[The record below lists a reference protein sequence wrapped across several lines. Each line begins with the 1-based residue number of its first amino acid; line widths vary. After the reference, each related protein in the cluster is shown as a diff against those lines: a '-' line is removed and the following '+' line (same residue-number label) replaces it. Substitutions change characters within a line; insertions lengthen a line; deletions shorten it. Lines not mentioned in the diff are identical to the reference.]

1 MVTRRHLLAGGAAAL
16 ALPSVLRAR
25 GVETQDVLGR
35 PVVLDDRPQRI
46 VLLDAPDVI
55 AMSALLPDPLARV
68 VGWAG
73 APRLDFGPPSPL
85 KPADMP
91 EVGKLS
97 PDTLS
102 AEAILGL
109 APDLVVASAYMLP
122 PGVPSPL
129 MDHLAA
135 AGIPV
140 AWTSGHDA
148 ALPPETSLSL
158 SMAFWG
164 AVLGQEARAAEIAGF
179 GLSRFAAV
187 RACAE
192 GPRPRCYMEIMSTYD
207 ECCWAA
213 GQAFWGPLIDM
224 AGGTLLAGG
233 DGWGGQLSP
242 ESLAALQPQVYV
254 ATGGS
259 HAPQLQPAIGPG
271 LDPVQG
277 RAGLARLA
285 ARPALRETPAVR
297 SGRVH
302 GIWSG
307 LITSPLLV
315 PILAECLGTWLR
327 PGPCAELSPQA
338 TLDRLNTYLSHPLN
352 GPLWL
357 SPDED

>member
-1 MVTRRHLLAGGAAAL
+1 MVTRRQMLAGVAAL
-16 ALPSVLRAR
+16 ALPSVLRAQ
-25 GVETQDVLGR
+25 GVATQDVLGN
-35 PVVLDDRPQRI
+35 PLALDALPQRI
-46 VLLDAPDVI
+46 VLLDATDVL
-55 AMSALLPDPLARV
+55 ALSALLPDPLERV
-68 VGWAG
+68 VGWASL
-73 APRLDFGPPSPL
+73 ARLDLGAETSL
-85 KPADMP
+85 KAADLP

-129 MDHLAA
+129 LALLEQ

-140 AWTSGHDA
+140 VWTSGHDA
-148 ALPPETSLSL
+148 ALPPEQSLRMA
-158 SMAFWG
+158 MAFWG
-164 AVLGQEARAAEIAGF
+164 AVLGQEARATEIAEF

-187 RACAE
+187 RACAT
-192 GPRPRCYMEIMSTYD
+192 GPRPRTYMEIMSTYD

-213 GQAFWGPLIDM
+213 GRAFWGPLFDM
-224 AGGTLLAGG
+224 AGGELLAGS
-233 DGWGGQLSP
+233 DGWGGQLS
-242 ESLAALQPQVYV
+242 EEGLAALQPEVYI

-259 HAPQLQPAIGPG
+259 YAPQLQPAIGPG
-271 LDPVQG
+271 LDPAEG
-277 RAGLARLA
+277 RRGLARLA
-285 ARPALRETPAVR
+285 DRAALKQTPAVLK
-297 SGRVH
+297 GRVH

-315 PILAECLGTWLR
+315 PILAECLGRWLH
-327 PGPCAELSPQA
+327 PGGCAGLDPQA
-338 TLDRLNTYLSHPLN
+338 TLDRLNTFLSHPLN